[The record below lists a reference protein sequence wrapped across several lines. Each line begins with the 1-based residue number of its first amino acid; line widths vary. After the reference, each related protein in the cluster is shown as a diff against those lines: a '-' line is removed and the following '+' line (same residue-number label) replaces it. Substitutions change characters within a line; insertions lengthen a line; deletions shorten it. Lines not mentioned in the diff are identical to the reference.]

1 MIKALKHI
9 AYINNPSI
17 AYNISKGLFY
27 RNILKKHVLRSVEL
41 AITYKC
47 NASCDKCYSRFL
59 VKNKE
64 ELSVQQINQI
74 WKQCSSLGAFHINLT
89 GCEPLLREDIF
100 EIIVSLN
107 PKKNIVSLVSNG
119 SLLNKI
125 VLNKLKLV
133 GLNTLQISLDSAD
146 AILHNNERGI
156 KELHKKVV
164 TSIKHCKEIGLNVNI
179 SSVLYHNGFS
189 EFLKIVSLAKKL
201 DVFVLLNYAGCVG
214 GWQNKNEKRLSKE
227 EWVRSYELLKNPFV
241 RS

>member
-89 GCEPLLREDIF
+89 GGEPLLREDIF

-107 PKKNIVSLVSNG
+107 PKKNIV
-119 SLLNKI
+119 
-125 VLNKLKLV
+125 
-133 GLNTLQISLDSAD
+133 
-146 AILHNNERGI
+146 
-156 KELHKKVV
+156 
-164 TSIKHCKEIGLNVNI
+164 
-179 SSVLYHNGFS
+179 
-189 EFLKIVSLAKKL
+189 
-201 DVFVLLNYAGCVG
+201 
-214 GWQNKNEKRLSKE
+214 
-227 EWVRSYELLKNPFV
+227 
-241 RS
+241 